1 MKKFVFSLER
11 LMRLAQMREEVARAQ
26 LLTQENIVRLAEVQV
41 KTRSHS
47 LSAMSFNASSK
58 EELQGT
64 FALQLNGVEA
74 LEFSEREKSIA
85 LDQRDSAKDKWTVEK
100 RSFESLSRLEERDY
114 RNYIEEL
121 TRFEQMENDE
131 VGSVMWYMRK
141 REDEQ

>member
-85 LDQRDSAKDKWTVEK
+85 LDQRDSAKGKWTVEK

-114 RNYIEEL
+114 RSYIEEL

>member
-47 LSAMSFNASSK
+47 LSSMSFNASSK

-121 TRFEQMENDE
+121 TRFEQIENDE